1 MSANTVET
9 FRTHVAESAK
19 MFTDGDV
26 AMYGRAVIEAM
37 EGADK
42 WRALLSE
49 QDVEQDGKRVTRLYF
64 AGLTADMWQDA
75 AGNWTTSDVQDIT
88 YDQNGR
94 KRVNKSMRQ
103 TKIIEGRAECLSAF
117 SKRCRNYF
125 LSLLAERKNTYA
137 ADGVV
142 TNAAATEIIAAKDAA
157 LAAKDA
163 EAAAQAARI
172 AELEARLAQQDA
184 AATPAGKNKK

>member
-1 MSANTVET
+1 
-9 FRTHVAESAK
+9 
-19 MFTDGDV
+19 MFTDGNV
-26 AMYGRAVIEAM
+26 ALYGRAVIESMTA
-37 EGADK
+37 ADK
-42 WRALLSE
+42 WLALFSE
-49 QDVEQDGKRVTRLYF
+49 QDIEQDGKRVTRLYF
-64 AGLTADMWQDA
+64 AGLTADMFQDA
-75 AGNWTTSDVQDIT
+75 AGNWTTTYVVDIT
-88 YDQNGR
+88 YDANGR

-103 TKIIEGRAECLSAF
+103 TKIIDSRDACLSAF

-137 ADGVV
+137 ADGVI

-184 AATPAGKNKK
+184 AATPAGKNRK